1 MNLLLSIIILIVTLV
16 LGVPV
21 PYAFGASLVWC
32 VFTMGYNFHTLIPF
46 GFNKITSVVL
56 LCVPMFILA
65 GGYMEKGKI
74 GDALVGFI
82 NHFVGKIRGSLAVVT
97 VIASAVFGS
106 ISGSGAATLT
116 CIGSIMAP
124 KMKAAKYPV
133 GKVSAIIASAA
144 PLGLLIPPSGTQILF
159 AWTGNQSV
167 LACFLAIAVPGI
179 ILTIMQSIIS
189 YFLLRNENIELV
201 GTDDETA
208 NLSWGRALGKKTV
221 FAIPALVMPFIIL
234 GGIYGGIMTPTEA
247 ASVAVIYAIPVAM
260 FVYRGINLK
269 EVFDVAK
276 TTAVTSGVVMIM
288 TITLN
293 MLCKI
298 FIMEDLPSAIMNLL
312 LSVSSNKNVI
322 LLMINIFM
330 IIVGM
335 LMDDVSGTLLCTPIL
350 LPIMTKLGVS
360 PIQFAAILGVN
371 LGMGNITPPTAPFL
385 FMSNR
390 ITGGEFKDILKP
402 TMILI
407 FCAWLPVLLLVT
419 YVPELSL
426 WLPKLILG
434 SRFVG

>member
-1 MNLLLSIIILIVTLV
+1 MELAIAIALLIGGLILGI
-16 LGVPV
+16 PV
-21 PYAFGASLVWC
+21 PFAFGSSLVWC
-32 VFTMGYNFHTLIPF
+32 VYSMGYNFSTLLPF
-46 GFNKITSVVL
+46 GYNKITSVVL
-56 LCVPMFILA
+56 LCIPMFILA

-74 GDALVGFI
+74 GDALIGVI
-82 NHFVGKIRGSLAVVT
+82 NHFVGKIKGSLAVVT

-124 KMKAAKYPV
+124 KMKDAKYPV

-159 AWTGNQSV
+159 AWSGNQSV
-167 LACFLAIAVPGI
+167 LACFLAIAIPGI
-179 ILTIMQSIIS
+179 ILTVMQSVVS
-189 YFLLRNENIELV
+189 YFMLRNEDIELV
-201 GTDDETA
+201 SNTA
-208 NLSWGRALGKKTV
+208 GYEGMSWGKALGKKTA
-221 FAIPALVMPFIIL
+221 FAAPALLMPFIIL

-247 ASVAVIYAIPVAM
+247 ASVAVIYAIPVALL
-260 FVYRGINLK
+260 VYRGMSLK
-269 EVFDVAK
+269 EVFSVAK
-276 TTAVTSGVVMIM
+276 ETAVTSGVVMIM
-288 TITLN
+288 TIMLN

-298 FIMEDLPSAIMNLL
+298 FILEDLPTVIMRLL
-312 LSVSSNKNVI
+312 MKTSSNKYVI

-330 IIVGM
+330 IIIGM

-350 LPIMTKLGVS
+350 LPIMVEIGVS

-402 TMILI
+402 TIILI
-407 FCAWLPVLLLVT
+407 LFAWLPVLILVT
-419 YVPELSL
+419 YIPELSL
-426 WLPKLILG
+426 WLPRTILG
-434 SRFVG
+434 AKFAG

>member
-1 MNLLLSIIILIVTLV
+1 MELLIAIIILIVVLV
-16 LGVPV
+16 IGVPV
-21 PYAFGASLVWC
+21 PFAFGSALVWS
-32 VFTMGYNFHTLIPF
+32 VLTLGYDFHTLIPY
-46 GFNKITSVVL
+46 GYNKITSVVL
-56 LCVPMFILA
+56 LCVPLFILS

-82 NHFVGKIRGSLAVVT
+82 NYFVGKIKGSLAIVT
-97 VIASAVFGS
+97 VVASAVFGS

-124 KMKAAKYPV
+124 KMKNAKYPV

-179 ILTIMQSIIS
+179 LLTILQCIVS
-189 YFLLRNENIELV
+189 YFLLRNEDIQLV
-201 GTDDETA
+201 EADPTLTD
-208 NLSWGRALGKKTV
+208 LPWGRGLVKTTTRAV
-221 FAIPALVMPFIIL
+221 PALIMPFIIL
-234 GGIYGGIMTPTEA
+234 GGIYGGVMTPTEA
-247 ASVAVIYAIPVAM
+247 AAVSVVYAIPVAM
-260 FVYRGINLK
+260 FVYKGLSLK
-269 EVFDVAK
+269 EAFATAK
-276 TTAVTSGVVMIM
+276 GTAITSGVVMIM
-288 TITLN
+288 TIMLN

-298 FIMEDLPSAIMNLL
+298 FIMEDLPSVIMNLL
-312 LSVSSNKNVI
+312 LGISENKYVI

-330 IIVGM
+330 ILVGM

-350 LPIMTKLGVS
+350 LPVMTSLGVS

-385 FMSNR
+385 FMSTR
-390 ITGGEFKDILKP
+390 ITSGEFKDILKP

-407 FCAWLPVLLLVT
+407 LFAWLPTLLLVT

-426 WLPKLILG
+426 WLPKLLLG
-434 SRFVG
+434 SKFMG